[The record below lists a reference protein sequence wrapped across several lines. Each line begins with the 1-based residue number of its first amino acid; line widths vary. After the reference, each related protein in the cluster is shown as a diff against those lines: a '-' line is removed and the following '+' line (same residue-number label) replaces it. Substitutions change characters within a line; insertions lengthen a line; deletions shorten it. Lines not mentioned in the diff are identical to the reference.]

1 MVKIGNINLC
11 ECPLILAPMED
22 ITDSSFRLICKEMG
36 TDLLFTE
43 FISSEGLIRDA
54 IKSKRKLDFF
64 EKERPL
70 GIQIFGHDIDSMKLA
85 AIEAAKANP
94 DLIDINWGCP
104 VKKVVKKGA
113 GAGILKDIDKM
124 VKITSAVVK
133 STELPVTVKT
143 RLGWDENNKNIVE
156 IAERLQDVGIKAIS
170 IHGRTKSQMY
180 RGEADWT
187 LIGEV
192 KNNPR
197 MKIPV
202 FGNGDIKEPQQ
213 ALDMKIKYNV
223 DGIMIGRGSVGNP
236 WIFKEIKH
244 YFETG
249 NLLPKPDLKEK
260 VRICRIHLENSI
272 QTKGERTAIFE
283 IRKHYSSYFRAIPNF
298 KQFRIKLM
306 TLTDLEEINN
316 LLNEI
321 ENLNEGSKPR

>member
-1 MVKIGNINLC
+1 
-11 ECPLILAPMED
+11 
-22 ITDSSFRLICKEMG
+22 MG
-36 TDLLFTE
+36 ADLLFTE

-54 IKSKRKLDFF
+54 VKSKRKLEFS
-64 EKERPL
+64 EKERPI

-85 AIEAAKANP
+85 AITAAQSKP

-104 VKKVVKKGA
+104 VRKVASKGA
-113 GAGILKDIDKM
+113 GAGMLKDIDKM
-124 VKITSAVVK
+124 VKITSEVVK
-133 STELPVTVKT
+133 SIDLPLTVKT

-156 IAERLQDVGIKAIS
+156 IAERLQDIGIKAIS

-180 RGEADWT
+180 RGKADWT
-187 LIGEV
+187 LIGKV
-192 KNNPR
+192 KNNQR

-213 ALDMKIKYNV
+213 AFEMKNKYNV

-249 NLLPKPDLKEK
+249 RFLAKPELLEK
-260 VRICRIHLENSI
+260 VKVCRNHLENSI
-272 QTKGERTAIFE
+272 EIKGERTAIFE

-306 TLTDLEEINN
+306 TLTNLE
-316 LLNEI
+316 EI
-321 ENLNEGSKPR
+321 ENLLTEIGNSCR